1 MRQRLCWQKS
11 RDGEKRVKVRGSW
24 SMHVEAAI
32 EQLHDDVRQIVSS
45 QTALSVLTMSG
56 LVFQLSLTQSGSSV
70 SLCLDMNQQLNSL
83 SATDIFCR

>member
-1 MRQRLCWQKS
+1 M
-11 RDGEKRVKVRGSW
+11 KVRGSW

-56 LVFQLSLTQSGSSV
+56 LVLQLSLTQSGSSV

-83 SATDIFCR
+83 SATHIFCR